1 LSALLD
7 VHRVEGSLELQLSG
21 EWRALQMPQIDAALA
36 AVDLAGVRKV
46 VIVADRVG
54 ALDLSGAWR
63 LRELLRQLAAQHI
76 EATFRGAEP
85 DQLRLIDKTLTGEPT
100 TGEPASE
107 AADSRVSAE
116 EVRSGAAVAGAAPA
130 DSSHTAASPTE
141 ASTAAELQSAI
152 RRPLIDIGRNAVRFL
167 RHQRSGVAFL
177 GRVFVTAVRATL
189 QPKRFRPISIA
200 RHVYDTGITAIPIV
214 ALIAFLISVIVA
226 YMSAQQL
233 LNFGATI
240 FVVDLVTIGVL
251 RELGVLLTAII
262 VAGRSGSAFS
272 AEIGAMKLNEE
283 VDALIA
289 TGVDP
294 FEVLILPRVLG
305 LIIALPLL
313 TVIADIIGLMG
324 GALLCRFLLDM
335 PLTQFVNRVDE
346 AIAPTTFWVGIIKA
360 PVFALVIA
368 LAGAYRGMQV
378 RGSSRQLGRLTTV
391 AVVQSIFLVILADA
405 VFAVLFLQLD
415 I

>member
-1 LSALLD
+1 MSTLLD
-7 VHRVEGSLELQLSG
+7 VRRGEGSLELHLSG
-21 EWRALQMPQIDAALA
+21 EWRALQLPAIDAALA
-36 AVDLAGVRKV
+36 AVDFDGVRSV

-63 LRELLRQLAAQHI
+63 LRELLRQLTARSI
-76 EATFRGAEP
+76 ETTFRGTEP
-85 DQLRLIDKTLTGEPT
+85 DQLRLIDKALAD
-100 TGEPASE
+100 EPAGGWGAGADAARAAGTGAHDE
-107 AADSRVSAE
+107 AAT
-116 EVRSGAAVAGAAPA
+116 A
-130 DSSHTAASPTE
+130 DLE
-141 ASTAAELQSAI
+141 SAI
-152 RRPLIDIGRNAVRFL
+152 RRPLIDIGRGSVRFL
-167 RHQRSGVAFL
+167 RHLRSGMAFL
-177 GRVFVTAVRATL
+177 GRVSVTAMRATL

-200 RHVYDTGITAIPIV
+200 RHVYDTGITAIPIT
-214 ALIAFLISVIVA
+214 ALIAFLISVIIA
-226 YMSAQQL
+226 YMGAQQL
-233 LNFGATI
+233 ISFGATI

-294 FEVLILPRVLG
+294 FEVLVLPRVLG

-335 PLTQFVNRVDE
+335 PLTQFVNRVNE

-368 LAGAYRGMQV
+368 LAGTYRGMQV
-378 RGSSRQLGRLTTV
+378 RGSSRALGRLTTV
-391 AVVQSIFLVILADA
+391 AVVQAIFLVILVDA
-405 VFAVLFLQLD
+405 VFAVLFLELD